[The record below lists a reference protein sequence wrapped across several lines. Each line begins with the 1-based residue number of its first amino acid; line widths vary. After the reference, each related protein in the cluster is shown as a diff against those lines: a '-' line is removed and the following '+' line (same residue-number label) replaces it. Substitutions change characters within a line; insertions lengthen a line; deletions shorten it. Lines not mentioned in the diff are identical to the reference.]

1 MTQAKKHIVII
12 GGGPAGLFAAEY
24 LAGAGHAVH
33 VYEHKPTL
41 ARKFLMAGR
50 GGLNLT
56 HSEDLESFIARYGA
70 ASDWVGPMV
79 RDFTPSDLRD
89 WCKGLGEET
98 FVGSSGRVFPRS
110 FKASPLLRA
119 WQARLDGLG
128 VTFHFNHHWAGWN
141 DAGAL
146 MFTDKNG
153 MAVVAR
159 AEATLLALG
168 GASWP
173 KLGSD
178 AGWVDLLRG
187 RGVAM
192 APFRPANSGF
202 THPWSDHFADRFAG
216 QPLKSI
222 TLTHSGR
229 SVPGEMMIAAKSH
242 ERGVEG
248 GVIYALSA
256 SIRTAVE
263 HDGETIVHIDL
274 RPGVTLEDLARRL
287 SGPRGRA
294 SFSTHMKK
302 AGGLSPLAAALLRE
316 LGGEEVS
323 TLSPIMLATLIK
335 ALPLPLSAP
344 FGLARAISSAG
355 GIAREAVKGDLMLQS
370 LPGVFV
376 AGEMLD
382 WEAPTGGYLL
392 QATFATAL
400 HAARGIERFLKASD

>member
-1 MTQAKKHIVII
+1 MVQKYKNIAII

-24 LAGAGHAVH
+24 LAGAGYAVH
-33 VYEHKPTL
+33 VYDHKPTL

-56 HSEDLESFIARYGA
+56 HSEDLESFIARYGTA
-70 ASDWVGPMV
+70 ADWVGPMV
-79 RDFTPSDLRD
+79 RAFTPSDLRA
-89 WCKGLGEET
+89 WCEGLGQET

-119 WQARLDGLG
+119 WQARLDDLG
-128 VTFHFNHHWAGWN
+128 VTVHFNHHWAGWN

-146 MFTDKNG
+146 IFTDKNG
-153 MAVVAR
+153 ASVITHADAV
-159 AEATLLALG
+159 LLALG

-178 AGWVDLLRG
+178 AGWVDILRN
-187 RGVAM
+187 RGVGIT
-192 APFRPANSGF
+192 PFRPANSGF
-202 THPWSDHFADRFAG
+202 THLWSDHFADRFAG

-222 TLTHSGR
+222 TLTHNAR
-229 SVPGEMMIAAKSH
+229 RVPGEMMIAAKSH

-256 SIRTAVE
+256 SIRDAVE
-263 HDGETIVHIDL
+263 RDGQTTVHIDL
-274 RPGVTLEDLARRL
+274 RPGIALEDLARRL
-287 SGPRGRA
+287 SAQRGRA

-316 LGGEEVS
+316 LGGDEVS

-335 ALPLPLSAP
+335 ALPLTLSAP

-355 GIAREAVKGDLMLQS
+355 GVARNAVNDDLMLNVV
-370 LPGVFV
+370 PGVFV

-392 QATFATAL
+392 QATFATAR
-400 HAARGIERFLKASD
+400 HAARGIEKILKGSD